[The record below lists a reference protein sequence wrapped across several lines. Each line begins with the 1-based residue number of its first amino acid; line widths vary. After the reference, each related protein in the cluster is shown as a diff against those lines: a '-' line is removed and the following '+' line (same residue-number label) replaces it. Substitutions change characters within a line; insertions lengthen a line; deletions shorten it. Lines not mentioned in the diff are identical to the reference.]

1 LLFGKIDYLN
11 LLPFYVYMKRS
22 LRHSK
27 ELAALN
33 YKKGVPSQINSDY
46 KARKID
52 AAFISS
58 IASRSQHCQDVGIIA
73 NKKVLSVIL
82 IPGNNKIDK
91 ESASSNALANILGL
105 SGEVL
110 IGDKAL
116 RYALKNSNYIDL
128 AEEWYKKYKLPFV
141 FARLCC
147 HKPNK
152 KFAKTANKFANSN
165 VKIPTYILRSAAIK
179 NGISIKEV
187 KSYLELIKYQINPSS
202 KRALNKFFSLLHNKS
217 LF

>member
-11 LLPFYVYMKRS
+11 LLPFYVYMKRTF
-22 LRHSK
+22 RHSK
-27 ELAALN
+27 ELATLN
-33 YKKGVPSQINSDY
+33 YKKGVPSQINRDY
-46 KARKID
+46 KTRKID

-58 IASRSQHCQDVGIIA
+58 IASRSQQCQDIGIIA

-82 IPGNNKIDK
+82 IPGNSKIDK

-105 SGEVL
+105 NGEVL

-116 RYALKNSNYIDL
+116 RYALKNSDYIDL
-128 AEEWYKKYKLPFV
+128 AQEWYKRYKLPFV

-152 KFAKTANKFANSN
+152 KFSKTVNRFANTN
-165 VKIPTYILRSAAIK
+165 VKIPTYILHKASLE
-179 NGISIKEV
+179 NDISVKEI
-187 KSYLELIKYQINPSS
+187 KSYLKLIKYRINPAS
-202 KRALNKFFSLLHNKS
+202 KRGLNKFFSLL
-217 LF
+217 

>member
-1 LLFGKIDYLN
+1 
-11 LLPFYVYMKRS
+11 MKRT

-27 ELAALN
+27 ELATLN
-33 YKKGVPSQINSDY
+33 YKKGVPSQINRDY

-58 IASRSQHCQDVGIIA
+58 IASKSEHCQDIGIIA
-73 NKKVLSVIL
+73 DKRVLSVIL
-82 IPGNNKIDK
+82 IPGNSKIDK
-91 ESASSNALANILGL
+91 ESASSNALANVLGL

-116 RYALKNSNYIDL
+116 RYALKNSDYIDL
-128 AEEWYKKYKLPFV
+128 AQEWYERYNLPFV

-147 HKPNK
+147 HKHNK
-152 KFAKTANKFANSN
+152 KFEKITKKFAQTN
-165 VKIPTYILRSAAIK
+165 VKIPTYILRQAAQK

-187 KSYLELIKYQINPSS
+187 KSYLKLIKYRINPSS
-202 KRALNKFFSLLHNKS
+202 KRGLNKFFSLLHNKS

>member
-33 YKKGVPSQINSDY
+33 YKKGVPSQINRDY
-46 KARKID
+46 KTRKID
-52 AAFISS
+52 TAFISS
-58 IASRSQHCQDVGIIA
+58 IASRSQHCQDIGIIA
-73 NKKVLSVIL
+73 NRKVLSVIL
-82 IPGNNKIDK
+82 IPGNNKTDK

-116 RYALKNSNYIDL
+116 RYALKNSDYIDL
-128 AEEWYKKYKLPFV
+128 AQEWYKKYRLPFV
-141 FARLCC
+141 FARLCS

-152 KFAKTANKFANSN
+152 KFEKIANRFADSN
-165 VKIPTYILRSAAIK
+165 VKIPTYVLRNAAIK
-179 NGISIKEV
+179 NDISINEV
-187 KSYLELIKYQINPSS
+187 KSYLKLIRYRINPAS
-202 KRALNKFFSLLHNKS
+202 KRGLSKFFSLL
-217 LF
+217 

>member
-1 LLFGKIDYLN
+1 MLFGKIDYLN
-11 LLPFYVYMKRS
+11 LLPFYVYMKRT

-33 YKKGVPSQINSDY
+33 YKKGVPSQINRDY
-46 KARKID
+46 KTRKID

-58 IASRSQHCQDVGIIA
+58 IASRSQQCQDIGIIA

-82 IPGNNKIDK
+82 IPGNSKIDK

-116 RYALKNSNYIDL
+116 RYALKNSDYVDL
-128 AEEWYKKYKLPFV
+128 AQEWYKKYKLPFV

-152 KFAKTANKFANSN
+152 NFANTVNRFANTN
-165 VKIPTYILRSAAIK
+165 VKIPTYILRKASLE
-179 NGISIKEV
+179 NDISIKEI
-187 KSYLELIKYQINPSS
+187 KSYLKLIKYRINPAS
-202 KRALNKFFSLLHNKS
+202 KRGLNKFFSLL
-217 LF
+217 

>member
-1 LLFGKIDYLN
+1 MLFGKIDYLN
-11 LLPFYVYMKRS
+11 LLPFYVYMKRT

-27 ELAALN
+27 ELATLN
-33 YKKGVPSQINSDY
+33 YKKGVPSQINRDY
-46 KARKID
+46 KTRKID

-58 IASRSQHCQDVGIIA
+58 IASRSQQCQDIGIIA

-82 IPGNNKIDK
+82 IPGNSKIDK

-116 RYALKNSNYIDL
+116 RYALKNSDYVDL
-128 AEEWYKKYKLPFV
+128 AQEWYKKYKLPFV

-152 KFAKTANKFANSN
+152 NFANTVNRFANTN
-165 VKIPTYILRSAAIK
+165 VKIPTYILRKASLE
-179 NGISIKEV
+179 NDISIKEI
-187 KSYLELIKYQINPSS
+187 KSYLKLIKYRINPAS
-202 KRALNKFFSLLHNKS
+202 KRGLNKFFSLI
-217 LF
+217 